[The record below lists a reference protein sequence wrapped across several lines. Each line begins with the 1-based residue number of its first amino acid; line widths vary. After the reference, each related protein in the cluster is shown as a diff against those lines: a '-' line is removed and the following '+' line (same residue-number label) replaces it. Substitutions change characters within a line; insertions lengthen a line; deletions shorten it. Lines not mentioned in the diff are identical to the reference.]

1 MKEAEAGE
9 VAEDEEEDVEE
20 ADEEA
25 EEHGWVVPGSWY
37 RKVSNSPVYPS
48 MKVLKLGRVVGAVGA
63 ASGLARSMVG
73 LLNSR
78 ARGSLVRWSRGPG
91 LAAGVPYWAWIQGI
105 SGEGGDPREE
115 GEEPVRSSRK
125 PGGLGGAWWQDHRT
139 QES

>member
-1 MKEAEAGE
+1 M
-9 VAEDEEEDVEE
+9 AEDEEEDVEE

-48 MKVLKLGRVVGAVGA
+48 MKVLKLGRVVGA

-78 ARGSLVRWSRGPG
+78 AKGSLVR
-91 LAAGVPYWAWIQGI
+91 
-105 SGEGGDPREE
+105 
-115 GEEPVRSSRK
+115 
-125 PGGLGGAWWQDHRT
+125 
-139 QES
+139 

>member
-48 MKVLKLGRVVGAVGA
+48 MKVLKLGRVVGA

-78 ARGSLVRWSRGPG
+78 AKGSLVR
-91 LAAGVPYWAWIQGI
+91 
-105 SGEGGDPREE
+105 
-115 GEEPVRSSRK
+115 
-125 PGGLGGAWWQDHRT
+125 
-139 QES
+139 

>member
-20 ADEEA
+20 AEEQV

-48 MKVLKLGRVVGAVGA
+48 MKVLKLGSVAGAVGA
-63 ASGLARSMVG
+63 VSGLARSMVD

-78 ARGSLVRWSRGPG
+78 ARGSPVRWSRGPG
-91 LAAGVPYWAWIQGI
+91 LAAGVPY
-105 SGEGGDPREE
+105 
-115 GEEPVRSSRK
+115 
-125 PGGLGGAWWQDHRT
+125 
-139 QES
+139 